1 MMLKIILFLPP
12 KILSE
17 RQRRQRQLSAVKN
30 MFYERSLVPLPC
42 FKRLGDVI
50 GKNFCERKGFRSKFG
65 AAYADSATKVW
76 LAT

>member
-42 FKRLGDVI
+42 FQRLGDVI
-50 GKNFCERKGFRSKFG
+50 GKNF
-65 AAYADSATKVW
+65 
-76 LAT
+76 